1 MPECEFCAIAAGER
15 DVHVLY
21 EDAHTV
27 AFLDENP
34 AREGHTVVLP
44 KQHREELLG
53 TADGG
58 AAAVFAAIDAI
69 VADLRAVL
77 DPEGFSLFYT
87 SGPLVGSVRHA
98 HVHLVPRATDDGVSL
113 ALDRG
118 PIDDDTAAA
127 LAERVRNLE

>member
-44 KQHREELLG
+44 KQHRDELLG
-53 TADGG
+53 TEDGG
-58 AAAVFAAIDAI
+58 AAAVFAAVDALA
-69 VADLRAVL
+69 ADLREVL
-77 DPEGFSLFYT
+77 DPEGFSIFYT
-87 SGPLVGSVRHA
+87 SGPLVGSVQHA
-98 HVHLVPRATDDGVSL
+98 HVHLVPRSSEDSVSL

-118 PIDDDTAAA
+118 PIDDEAAA
-127 LAERVRNLE
+127 AIAKRVRTD